1 MSYVDTMRPPRVIL
15 LVLCFAATSF
25 LLFRTITALARAT
38 ILTNHLS
45 RSSSRISNLFSFT
58 SPLTLFPPNAVISL
72 TDDNSTSFPA
82 RPAAFGPPL
91 PLDGLSGQLWIGS
104 GFADD
109 NLQEGEGEGELGCSD
124 IPGWEDGVSNG
135 VLKFSPKTVSAAGAK
150 DAAAVGKSDQPKRR
164 SSPISPLDGDSDDDS
179 VSLVPDAGA
188 VDDGTDDYLQQGIA
202 DTPKRAGNTR
212 SSTVGHAD
220 IQSIQEAAEING
232 KIVLLSRGGC
242 GFLEKVKWAQR
253 RGATALIVG
262 DNRKG
267 GPLIQMFARGDTSN
281 VTIPSVFTARTTAHL
296 LSSLTQPGSFIED
309 TIDENGRPSF
319 KVQQSDQARKRKKKL
334 GEAGNSDAGSKYGPK
349 LQGEQQAAV
358 LPEPQKKRGWFSWLF
373 RSDESSTLL
382 GNSRATSSDPQDWVV
397 VEDWDENNDKLL
409 TDSLAQEAGF
419 DSSTG
424 GGSEGSLNGSPLG
437 GSDGEGGNGASGGDP
452 TSGNEN
458 GQAAGSKDKGGF
470 FSKLFGG
477 SDDST
482 EPNADTPPSTPNDD
496 EHEPGPGMPERE
508 GLWVTVTP
516 TSSAGSFFDTL
527 LILVI
532 SPLITLTVVY
542 TLLIVR
548 ARIRRRRWRAPKS
561 VVDRLPVRTYH
572 TVAATPVHSPRIA
585 SPTAA
590 SPTTP
595 LLQGAPSRSRPRSQ
609 TATGVPE
616 SSNFL
621 AVSAPARI
629 PVSVPGT
636 NHDQAPKVSS
646 EWRKYMGRQ
655 VECVVCLEEYIDGVS
670 QVMSLPCGHE
680 FHAECITPWLT
691 TRRRTCPICKGDV
704 VRSLAR
710 GIPSSPRYD
719 RYESSDEESIRP
731 PARNN
736 SGPLLRSSTGNRE
749 SELERGISTFPP
761 FPSQTP
767 VNRIG
772 AWFGSFTGSFG
783 STTPTDSPS
792 PRGRSP

>member
-1 MSYVDTMRPPRVIL
+1 MRPPRVIL
-15 LVLCFAATSF
+15 LILCFAASSF
-25 LLFRTITALARAT
+25 LLFRAITALARAT
-38 ILTNHLS
+38 VLTNHLS
-45 RSSSRISNLFSFT
+45 RSTSRISSLFSFS

-104 GFADD
+104 GFVED

-135 VLKFSPKTVSAAGAK
+135 VLKFSPKTLSAAGAK
-150 DAAAVGKSDQPKRR
+150 EASAVGKTDQPKRR
-164 SSPISPLDGDSDDDS
+164 SSPISPLDRDSEDES
-179 VSLVPDAGA
+179 TPATPGAGA

-220 IQSIQEAAEING
+220 IQSIQEAAEITG

-242 GFLEKVKWAQR
+242 GFLEKVNWAQR

-281 VTIPSVFTARTTAHL
+281 ITIPSVFTARTTAHL

-319 KVQQSDQARKRKKKL
+319 KVQQSDQARKRKKRL
-334 GEAGNSDAGSKYGPK
+334 GEAGNSDAGSKHGPK
-349 LQGEQQAAV
+349 QEGEHQAAV
-358 LPEPQKKRGWFSWLF
+358 PPAPQKKRGWFSWLF
-373 RSDESSTLL
+373 RSDESSTIL
-382 GNSRATSSDPQDWVV
+382 GESRVSSGDNQDWVI
-397 VEDWDENNDKLL
+397 VEDWDESSDQLL
-409 TDSLAQEAGF
+409 TDSLEQGAGL
-419 DSSTG
+419 DPSTG
-424 GGSEGSLNGSPLG
+424 GGSEGSLNG
-437 GSDGEGGNGASGGDP
+437 GSGGEGGNGASGGGEA
-452 TSGNEN
+452 SGQGN
-458 GQAAGSKDKGGF
+458 GQAAGPEDTGSKGGF

-477 SDDST
+477 DDDSP
-482 EPNADTPPSTPNDD
+482 ESNPDTPPSTPNDD

-516 TSSAGSFFDTL
+516 TSSAGSFLDTL

-561 VVDRLPVRTYH
+561 VVDRLPVRTFH
-572 TVAATPVHSPRIA
+572 TVTATPVHSPRIA
-585 SPTAA
+585 SPTPA

-595 LLQGAPSRSRPRSQ
+595 LLQGASSRTRPRSQ

-621 AVSAPARI
+621 AVSAPARLPI
-629 PVSVPGT
+629 SVPGT
-636 NHDQAPKVSS
+636 NHDQAPTVSS

-680 FHAECITPWLT
+680 FHAECM
-691 TRRRTCPICKGDV
+691 
-704 VRSLAR
+704 
-710 GIPSSPRYD
+710 
-719 RYESSDEESIRP
+719 
-731 PARNN
+731 
-736 SGPLLRSSTGNRE
+736 
-749 SELERGISTFPP
+749 
-761 FPSQTP
+761 
-767 VNRIG
+767 
-772 AWFGSFTGSFG
+772 
-783 STTPTDSPS
+783 
-792 PRGRSP
+792 

>member
-1 MSYVDTMRPPRVIL
+1 MRPPRVIL
-15 LVLCFAATSF
+15 LVLCFAAISF

-179 VSLVPDAGA
+179 VSLVPYAGA

-358 LPEPQKKRGWFSWLF
+358 PPEPQKKRGWFSWLF

-680 FHAECITPWLT
+680 FHAECM
-691 TRRRTCPICKGDV
+691 
-704 VRSLAR
+704 
-710 GIPSSPRYD
+710 
-719 RYESSDEESIRP
+719 
-731 PARNN
+731 
-736 SGPLLRSSTGNRE
+736 
-749 SELERGISTFPP
+749 
-761 FPSQTP
+761 
-767 VNRIG
+767 
-772 AWFGSFTGSFG
+772 
-783 STTPTDSPS
+783 
-792 PRGRSP
+792 

>member
-1 MSYVDTMRPPRVIL
+1 MRPPRVIL
-15 LVLCFAATSF
+15 LILCFAASSF
-25 LLFRTITALARAT
+25 LLFRAITALARAT
-38 ILTNHLS
+38 VLTNHLS
-45 RSSSRISNLFSFT
+45 RSTSRISSLFSFS

-135 VLKFSPKTVSAAGAK
+135 VLKFSPKTLSAAGAK
-150 DAAAVGKSDQPKRR
+150 DAATVGKSDQPKRR

-179 VSLVPDAGA
+179 TPVAPEAGA
-188 VDDGTDDYLQQGIA
+188 VDDGTDDYLQQDIA
-202 DTPKRAGNTR
+202 DTRKRAGNTR

-220 IQSIQEAAEING
+220 IQSLQEAAEITG

-242 GFLEKVKWAQR
+242 GFLEKVNWAQR

-319 KVQQSDQARKRKKKL
+319 KVQQSDQAHKRKKKL
-334 GEAGNSDAGSKYGPK
+334 GEVGNSDAGAKHGPK
-349 LQGEQQAAV
+349 LEGEQQAAV
-358 LPEPQKKRGWFSWLF
+358 PPAPQKKRGWFSWLF
-373 RSDESSTLL
+373 CSDESSTVL
-382 GNSRATSSDPQDWVV
+382 GKSRVSGGDHQDWVI
-397 VEDWDENNDKLL
+397 VEDWDESNDQLL
-409 TDSLAQEAGF
+409 TDSLEQGAGL
-419 DSSTG
+419 DPSTG
-424 GGSEGSLNGSPLG
+424 GGSEGGLNG
-437 GSDGEGGNGASGGDP
+437 GSDGEGGNGASGGGQA
-452 TSGNEN
+452 SGHGN
-458 GQAAGSKDKGGF
+458 GQAAGSEDTGSKGGF

-477 SDDST
+477 DDDSP
-482 EPNADTPPSTPNDD
+482 ESNPGTPPSTPNDD
-496 EHEPGPGMPERE
+496 EHEPGPGIPERE

-516 TSSAGSFFDTL
+516 TSSAGSFLDTL

-572 TVAATPVHSPRIA
+572 TVTATPVHSPRIA
-585 SPTAA
+585 SPTPA

-595 LLQGAPSRSRPRSQ
+595 LLQGASSRTTRPRSQ

-621 AVSAPARI
+621 AVSAPARLPI
-629 PVSVPGT
+629 SVPGT
-636 NHDQAPKVSS
+636 NHDQAPTVSS

-655 VECVVCLEEYIDGVS
+655 VECVVCLEEYVDGVS

-680 FHAECITPWLT
+680 FHAECM
-691 TRRRTCPICKGDV
+691 
-704 VRSLAR
+704 
-710 GIPSSPRYD
+710 
-719 RYESSDEESIRP
+719 
-731 PARNN
+731 
-736 SGPLLRSSTGNRE
+736 
-749 SELERGISTFPP
+749 
-761 FPSQTP
+761 
-767 VNRIG
+767 
-772 AWFGSFTGSFG
+772 
-783 STTPTDSPS
+783 
-792 PRGRSP
+792 

>member
-1 MSYVDTMRPPRVIL
+1 MRPPRVIL
-15 LVLCFAATSF
+15 LILCFAASSF
-25 LLFRTITALARAT
+25 LLFRALTALARAT
-38 ILTNHLS
+38 VLTNHLS
-45 RSSSRISNLFSFT
+45 RSSSRISSLFSFT

-91 PLDGLSGQLWIGS
+91 PIDGLSGQLWIGS

-124 IPGWEDGVSNG
+124 IPGWEDGISNG
-135 VLKFSPKTVSAAGAK
+135 VLKFSPKTTGAAGAK
-150 DAAAVGKSDQPKRR
+150 DAAAVGKSDGPKRR
-164 SSPISPLDGDSDDDS
+164 SSPVSPLDGDSEDDS
-179 VSLVPDAGA
+179 IPSVSEAGA
-188 VDDGTDDYLQQGIA
+188 VDDGTDDYLQQDIA

-220 IQSIQEAAEING
+220 IQSIQEAAEITG

-349 LQGEQQAAV
+349 LQGEEHAV
-358 LPEPQKKRGWFSWLF
+358 APPGPQKKRGWFSWLF
-373 RSDESSTLL
+373 RSDDSSALL
-382 GNSRATSSDPQDWVV
+382 EKSRASSSDRQDWVI
-397 VEDWDENNDKLL
+397 VEDWDESNDQLL
-409 TDSLAQEAGF
+409 TDSLAQGAAL

-424 GGSEGSLNGSPLG
+424 DGSEESLNG
-437 GSDGEGGNGASGGDP
+437 GSGDEGGNGASGGGE
-452 TSGNEN
+452 TSGHEN
-458 GQAAGSKDKGGF
+458 GQAGDSEDTGSKAGF

-477 SDDST
+477 GDDSP
-482 EPNADTPPSTPNDD
+482 ESNPDTPPSTPHED
-496 EHEPGPGMPERE
+496 ENEPGPGMPERE

-572 TVAATPVHSPRIA
+572 TVAATPLHSPRIA

-621 AVSAPARI
+621 AVSAPARLPI
-629 PVSVPGT
+629 SVPGT
-636 NHDQAPKVSS
+636 NHDQAPTVSS

-655 VECVVCLEEYIDGVS
+655 VECVVCLEEYVDGVS

-680 FHAECITPWLT
+680 FHAECM
-691 TRRRTCPICKGDV
+691 
-704 VRSLAR
+704 
-710 GIPSSPRYD
+710 
-719 RYESSDEESIRP
+719 
-731 PARNN
+731 
-736 SGPLLRSSTGNRE
+736 
-749 SELERGISTFPP
+749 
-761 FPSQTP
+761 
-767 VNRIG
+767 
-772 AWFGSFTGSFG
+772 
-783 STTPTDSPS
+783 
-792 PRGRSP
+792 